1 MKKIAKDNG
10 LLLKEHNCDY
20 LNFEQI
26 QLRKE
31 YGINA
36 INIAQSLDQ
45 SNLTYNLAKKLQL
58 DKEIDTFYKLVLK
71 KAKWKKWNYN
81 NENNLIKYYSAGHY
95 ILDQKFIKFY

>member
-36 INIAQSLDQ
+36 INIAPEFGSIQ
-45 SNLTYNLAKKLQL
+45 SNLTYNLAKNS
-58 DKEIDTFYKLVLK
+58 IR
-71 KAKWKKWNYN
+71 
-81 NENNLIKYYSAGHY
+81 
-95 ILDQKFIKFY
+95 